1 MGWYRRWNQ
10 KVYAESV
17 FRKRPDGRYDFVYNG
32 KFVWPYIV
40 TAEQKD
46 LIDRKL
52 ITPSGWTAVVVVL
65 SILVTMVVV
74 GYLRSPGF
82 GSLLGFLLLVLVA
95 AVLQLLIVWP
105 LIWVRIF
112 LRTAP
117 RHPKPLYVRPP
128 YPPKYDFSG
137 MVTKAPELTLWAGM
151 VICFGLD
158 AVIAVLSLRDL
169 MRGTLGGRL
178 GPGCRRHGSALDGG
192 THLSAAMVGPPEG
205 PGLGL
210 DRQFDR
216 SRRHQDQSQQNT
228 GLPAVRSGFRCAIG
242 LVRAVDGRP
251 ITYYKQ

>member
-10 KVYAESV
+10 KVYDESV
-17 FRKRPDGRYDFVYNG
+17 LRKRPDGRYDFVYNG

-40 TAEQKD
+40 TAEQKH

-52 ITPSGWTAVVVVL
+52 ITPSGWAAVVVVL
-65 SILVTMVVV
+65 SIVATMVVV

-82 GSLLGFLLLVLVA
+82 GSLLGFLLLMLVA

-112 LRTAP
+112 LRAAP

-128 YPPKYDFSG
+128 YPPKYDFSA

-158 AVIAVLSLRDL
+158 AVIASLSLRDL
-169 MRGTLGGRL
+169 MRGTLGG
-178 GPGCRRHGSALDGG
+178 DW
-192 THLSAAMVGPPEG
+192 
-205 PGLGL
+205 GLGAGGMAL
-210 DRQFDR
+210 L
-216 SRRHQDQSQQNT
+216 ST
-228 GLPAVRSGFRCAIG
+228 GG
-242 LVRAVDGRP
+242 LICLLQWWGRP
-251 ITYYKQ
+251 KDRVSAWTGDSIDLGIVKISRSKTPDSPRSDPGSDAR